1 MGKGIETLALTI
13 LLLNLSCFW
22 NVVILQINRF
32 GWTVLFAGTF

>member
-1 MGKGIETLALTI
+1 MGKGIEALALTI
-13 LLLNLSCFW
+13 LLVNLACFS